1 MNGVALDSLHTTHEE
16 LARQL
21 KEKSFNWLQKSPQ
34 ILPHQRMFTI
44 MLEPSPGTK
53 KTDAS
58 STMRITFFV
67 AAKVFLLWRWT
78 THEDVMQGR
87 RQTVLLE

>member
-1 MNGVALDSLHTTHEE
+1 M
-16 LARQL
+16 RQL

-44 MLEPSPGTK
+44 MLEPSPGTQK
-53 KTDAS
+53 KTTHRPPCES
-58 STMRITFFV
+58 RFFV

-87 RQTVLLE
+87 RQTVCWNKKKKDFR